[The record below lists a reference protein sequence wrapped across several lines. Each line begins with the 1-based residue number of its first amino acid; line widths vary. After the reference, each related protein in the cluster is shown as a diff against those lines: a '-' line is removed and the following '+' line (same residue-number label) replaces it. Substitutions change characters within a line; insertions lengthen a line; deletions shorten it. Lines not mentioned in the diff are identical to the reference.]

1 MSKLSFTDKIDV
13 LVEVSKSSKLFILVI
28 GFLLFLG
35 IVFLTSN
42 KRNQKRTKMIYLVS
56 VVFVIVFM
64 IVTYHA
70 SLSSMFDY
78 MMNNFFI
85 VVYFPNLAI
94 YLFAI
99 IVTNII
105 MWISLFN
112 YKTSP
117 IIKKVNI
124 LIYIIINYLLCLL
137 LYTINI
143 NKLDVFTQSSVYGN
157 KNAAALID
165 LSSTIFLVWIIFLII
180 YKCFLI
186 YLRKDYKPKV
196 RKVIVKRKV
205 KKLPENFEP
214 KEVPMY
220 IYGKSP
226 VKETPPYSNSN
237 DELRKYEQLFT
248 IDDYKLLLKM
258 LKEQKEKE
266 RQEAEK
272 LRIQKE
278 REKQEQERLQEQ
290 HSEIAKFTELEELYR
305 SIR

>member
-1 MSKLSFTDKIDV
+1 
-13 LVEVSKSSKLFILVI
+13 
-28 GFLLFLG
+28 
-35 IVFLTSN
+35 
-42 KRNQKRTKMIYLVS
+42 
-56 VVFVIVFM
+56 
-64 IVTYHA
+64 
-70 SLSSMFDY
+70 
-78 MMNNFFI
+78 
-85 VVYFPNLAI
+85 
-94 YLFAI
+94 
-99 IVTNII
+99 

-112 YKTSP
+112 YKTTP

-124 LIYIIINYLLCLL
+124 VIYIIMNYLLCLI
-137 LYTINI
+137 LYTINT
-143 NKLDVFTQSSVYGN
+143 NKLDIFTQNSVYGN
-157 KNAAALID
+157 TNAAALIE
-165 LSSTIFLVWIIFLII
+165 LSSIIFLVWIIFLII

-196 RKVIVKRKV
+196 KKVIVKRKV

-214 KEVPMY
+214 KEVPVY

-226 VKETPPYSNSN
+226 IKETLPYSTSN
-237 DELRKYEQLFT
+237 DEIRKYEQLFT
-248 IDDYKLLLKM
+248 IDDYKLLLRM

-278 REKQEQERLQEQ
+278 REKMEQEKLQEQ